1 MPGSDHCG
9 WHHAAGK
16 GRPQPLGPMVL
27 GWHREGTVLDF
38 VVESREKSG
47 EQAGHNFIQ
56 RFLLV
61 RTIAV
66 TGLCLSFTDVYV
78 LF

>member
-66 TGLCLSFTDVYV
+66 TGLLEFYRCVYV